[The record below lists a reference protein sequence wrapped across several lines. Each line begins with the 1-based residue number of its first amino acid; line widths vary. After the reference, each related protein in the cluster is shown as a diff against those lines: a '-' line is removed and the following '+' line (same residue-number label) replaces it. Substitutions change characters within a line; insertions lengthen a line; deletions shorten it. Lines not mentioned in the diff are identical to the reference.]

1 MALAV
6 VVLVVGIERAG
17 LWPASFHTCPWGSS
31 RQGAGSKRG
40 VGAGRG
46 GAVLRQAG
54 GRPAVPARDLALAM
68 ALAVVV
74 LVVGIERAGLWP
86 ASFHTR

>member
-1 MALAV
+1 MDIAV
-6 VVLVVGIERAG
+6 SVISLLLMLVLIA
-17 LWPASFHTCPWGSS
+17 
-31 RQGAGSKRG
+31 RG
-40 VGAGRG
+40 VPGRNLL
-46 GAVLRQAG
+46 V
-54 GRPAVPARDLALAM
+54 ALAM